1 MIEYIGNIELLNVRK
16 TAFFAPGKISVTSV
30 MPTYDWATEMAKSG
44 QCVISSF
51 KSKLE
56 TDVWH
61 FLLRGKQPLII
72 VFARKK
78 HYRLPQQYTEL
89 ISSGRLLIIYLGI
102 CDERNG
108 KASLFR
114 NEYIAEI
121 ADKFTRNEIM
131 TSNEFRQIIGMKPS
145 DDPKADKLWNSNIS
159 HPEEEEKQVETSEPT
174 EETQD
179 KGGQIQNGGK
189 V

>member
-1 MIEYIGNIELLNVRK
+1 MIEYLDNTELLKCRK

-89 ISSGRLLIIYLGI
+89 ISSGRLLIIYLGK

-121 ADKFTRNEIM
+121 ADKIVFASVNPDSSLYPIY
-131 TSNEFRQIIGMKPS
+131 
-145 DDPKADKLWNSNIS
+145 
-159 HPEEEEKQVETSEPT
+159 EKYQSKSEVIDR
-174 EETQD
+174 TQL
-179 KGGQIQNGGK
+179 
-189 V
+189 

>member
-1 MIEYIGNIELLNVRK
+1 MIEYLGNTELLKCRK

-78 HYRLPQQYTEL
+78 HSRLPKQYAEL
-89 ISSGRLLIIYLGI
+89 IASGRLLIIYLGK
-102 CDERNG
+102 CDERNS
-108 KASLFR
+108 KAPDIR
-114 NEYIAEI
+114 NEYIAEM
-121 ADKFTRNEIM
+121 ADKIVFASI
-131 TSNEFRQIIGMKPS
+131 
-145 DDPKADKLWNSNIS
+145 NSESSLYHIYERYLNKSTVIDG
-159 HPEEEEKQVETSEPT
+159 SEL
-174 EETQD
+174 
-179 KGGQIQNGGK
+179 
-189 V
+189 